1 VNFLNADKGKMSK
14 STGDFLR
21 LESIKEKNISPL
33 SYKYLLLMTHY
44 RKELKFSW
52 DSLEAANNAYLK
64 LLKQIDKIKTD
75 KKVKLTEVGEK
86 YLSRFVD
93 AMNDD
98 LNTSISLATLWR
110 MLGDKELIDEEK
122 YILIKEMD
130 KYFGLELLK

>member
-1 VNFLNADKGKMSK
+1 
-14 STGDFLR
+14 
-21 LESIKEKNISPL
+21 
-33 SYKYLLLMTHY
+33 
-44 RKELKFSW
+44 
-52 DSLEAANNAYLK
+52 
-64 LLKQIDKIKTD
+64 
-75 KKVKLTEVGEK
+75 VGEK